1 MIVGMG
7 LFAKTKSNAGW
18 VAVSMQADGVCVVS
32 VNRGSLARPTVELAA
47 YYPLHNTTLSSSLE
61 KIAKELHLD
70 RYKCS
75 SLLSAGQYQFLSV
88 DAPNV
93 PAEELKTAIRWRLK
107 DMLDFH
113 VDDATIDVLDVP
125 VDKNAPSR
133 NHSMYAVAARNQH
146 IEQHQTLFAEAKIP
160 LSVIDVPEMA
170 QRNIAAL
177 LEPEGRGIALL
188 SFDAESGLL
197 TVTSGGELYMSRRID
212 VTLPQ
217 LTQPDAD
224 QRNACYDKINLELQR
239 SLDHCDRQYHSI
251 AIAKLVLAPLGDQ
264 ATDLPRYLAANLYI
278 PVEEL
283 NLETVLD
290 IGKVPELKSLDMQQR
305 YFMAIGASLR
315 HEEKVL

>member
-1 MIVGMG
+1 MG
-7 LFAKTKSNAGW
+7 LFGKTRKKAGW
-18 VAVSMQADGVCVVS
+18 VAVSMQADGICAAS
-32 VNRGSLARPTVELAA
+32 VNRASLARPTVELAA
-47 YYPLHNTTLSSSLE
+47 FYPTKQISISDALE
-61 KIAKELHLD
+61 KFAKELHLD
-70 RYKCS
+70 RYDCS
-75 SLLSAGQYQFLSV
+75 SLLNPGEYQFLSV

-93 PAEELKTAIRWRLK
+93 PVEELKTAIRWRLK

-146 IEQHQTLFAEAKIP
+146 IEQHQALFIDAKIR
-160 LSVIDVPEMA
+160 LSVIDIPEMA

-177 LEPEGRGIALL
+177 LEPDGRGIALL
-188 SFDAESGLL
+188 SFNADGGLL

-212 VTLPQ
+212 VSLGQ
-217 LTQPDAD
+217 LTQPDTE

-251 AIAKLVLAPLGDQ
+251 AIAKLVLAPLGDK
-264 ATDLPRYLAANLYI
+264 ATDLPQYLTGNLYI

-283 NLETVLD
+283 NLQTIVD

-305 YFMAIGASLR
+305 YFMTIGAALR
-315 HEEKVL
+315 HEEKTL

>member
-1 MIVGMG
+1 MG
-7 LFAKTKSNAGW
+7 LFAKTKRKAGW
-18 VAVSMQADGVCVVS
+18 VAVSMQADGICAAS
-32 VNRGSLARPTVELAA
+32 VKRTSIARPTVELAA
-47 YYPLHNTTLSSSLE
+47 FYPYNKSSVTSLLD
-61 KIAKELHLD
+61 KVAKDLHLD
-70 RYKCS
+70 RYSCS
-75 SLLSAGQYQFLSV
+75 SLLNAGAYQFLSV

-125 VDKNAPSR
+125 VDKNAPTR
-133 NHSMYAVAARNQH
+133 NHSMYAIAARNQQ
-146 IEQHQTLFAEAKIP
+146 IEQHQAMFVEAKIP
-160 LSVIDVPEMA
+160 LSVIDIPEMA

-188 SFDAESGLL
+188 SFDKEGGLL
-197 TVTSGGELYMSRRID
+197 TVTFGGELYMSRRID
-212 VTLPQ
+212 VTLEQ
-217 LTQPDAD
+217 LAQQDAD

-251 AIAKLVLAPLGDQ
+251 AIAKLVLAPLGDK
-264 ATDLPRYLAANLYI
+264 ATNLPQYLAANLYI

-283 NLETVLD
+283 NLEAVLD

-305 YFMAIGASLR
+305 YFLAIGASLR